1 MSIRFNKETAIGKM
15 LFEWW
20 ERLDDDRASR
30 AILRRASTITAV
42 SLSPPYQRLYRRLR
56 GAGWADETR
65 AYHNDRL
72 AAVVGL
78 LAHVK
83 QDDERSLAKGMSR
96 HDEGGDRPCV
106 SELRF
111 RRLLESPDL
120 DALFIGLRR
129 VLPLMNHGINVLG
142 LANDLVHW
150 GDDVKKRWAY
160 SYEWPEKSKN

>member
-1 MSIRFNKETAIGKM
+1 MSIQFNKETAIGKV
-15 LFEWW
+15 LFNWW
-20 ERLDDDRASR
+20 ERLEDDRASR

-42 SLSPPYQRLYRRLR
+42 SLSPAYQRIYQRLRD
-56 GAGWADETR
+56 AGWKIDEMP
-65 AYHNDRL
+65 YHNDRL

-83 QDDERSLAKGMSR
+83 QNDQRALAKSMSLR
-96 HDEGGDRPCV
+96 DEGGDRPCV

-129 VLPLMNHGINVLG
+129 VLPLMHHGVNVFA
-142 LANDLVHW
+142 LANDLVYW
-150 GDDVKKRWAY
+150 GDAVKKRWAY
-160 SYEWPEKSKN
+160 EYDWPEKSKN